1 MVVRRSV
8 SFDDDV
14 LKAIDDYRR
23 SQNRIPSFSKAVNTL
38 IRKASAK
45 T

>member
-14 LKAIDDYRR
+14 LKLIEDYRR
-23 SQNRIPSFSKAVNTL
+23 KQNKIPSFSKAVNNL
-38 IRKASAK
+38 LRK
-45 T
+45 TGN